1 MAAKNKHIMVTNAY
15 KFTKI
20 FIFRYDVLRLLS
32 FHCSYHL
39 PAVFTFDK
47 QKPDEKKKK
56 NVSTALKKKLLLY
69 SYIRSHFSSP
79 YINILP
85 V

>member
-1 MAAKNKHIMVTNAY
+1 MAAKNKHITVTNAY

-32 FHCSYHL
+32 FHCSHHL
-39 PAVFTFDK
+39 PAVFTYDK

-56 NVSTALKKKLLLY
+56 KSIDSFKEKIAALLLHT
-69 SYIRSHFSSP
+69 ITLQFSL
-79 YINILP
+79 Y
-85 V
+85 